1 MRKFLPLLLIAF
13 CAPALAYELNGLRL
27 GGSERDVRKVQPS
40 AHCKPLEW
48 KSNAADR
55 RCDDARAALDGVPG
69 KITVFLR
76 ADAIEAYEL
85 RFELKELERV
95 KAALRNRWGPPAAE
109 ATETIVARNGRERKV
124 FKMRWDRGAER
135 AVLTA
140 QLEAKRF
147 DLEVSRGNFP
157 EEIYRVR

>member
-1 MRKFLPLLLIAF
+1 MTRLPLLLLL
-13 CAPALAYELNGLRL
+13 CAAGPALAYELNGLRL

-48 KSNAADR
+48 KSSAADR
-55 RCDDARAALDGVPG
+55 RCDDARVALDGVPG

-85 RFELKELERV
+85 RFEMKELERV
-95 KAALRNRWGPPAAE
+95 KAALRARWGAPGAE
-109 ATETIVARNGRERKV
+109 ATETVVQRNGKDRKV
-124 FKMRWDRGAER
+124 FKMRWDKGAER

-140 QLEAKRF
+140 QLEKGRF